1 VKGRGEASD
10 GQIRAVAMRGR
21 LESLEF
27 DPRVKRLSGEKLSEL
42 TLTAVNAALLDLRT
56 QAPSASDSIDLR
68 GMFTLVQEVQNE
80 GLRTMSMFT
89 RGLSDAV
96 AQVQERTGKHGDSGP
111 HGLEQL
117 LDQVQHCLGPV
128 QQFRT
133 EDAGPVEVRGQGQNA
148 SGLIRS
154 VVDPGGRVI
163 SLEIPDRAM
172 RMASEELAEHVLAA
186 VNSALDDLK
195 DQSRE
200 QAGFAAIDPRRIQE
214 LQEMSRQQMA
224 TYLRSLRDLVTRV
237 QEP

>member
-1 VKGRGEASD
+1 
-10 GQIRAVAMRGR
+10 
-21 LESLEF
+21 
-27 DPRVKRLSGEKLSEL
+27 
-42 TLTAVNAALLDLRT
+42 
-56 QAPSASDSIDLR
+56 
-68 GMFTLVQEVQNE
+68 MFTLVQEVQNE